1 MANNEQGRPYKY
13 IIWVNLAILAIFLGV
28 RFGVSPLLGWQIDT
42 AYTIVWFTLFVAVF
56 ILVNYFL
63 YFRPYLRW
71 KKSAKTAFRT

>member
-1 MANNEQGRPYKY
+1 MANTEKGKPYKHNT
-13 IIWVNLAILAIFLGV
+13 WVNPVILAIFLSF
-28 RFGVSPLLGWQIDT
+28 RFGVSPLLGWQVHT